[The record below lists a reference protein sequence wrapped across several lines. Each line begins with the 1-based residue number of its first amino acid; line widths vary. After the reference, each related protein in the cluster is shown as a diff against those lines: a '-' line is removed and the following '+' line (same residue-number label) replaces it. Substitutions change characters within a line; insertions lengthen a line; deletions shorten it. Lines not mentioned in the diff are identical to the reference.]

1 MMLSRGMR
9 GALFLAVITALLCV
23 AVPTPALARQEVTG
37 AVAYTGTPSFA
48 ATMASSQTTFSSSD
62 GITFATFLHTD
73 GLPWSSVTIQAY
85 IFDQLGKLQRVE
97 TTSFSGSFGGIWRLG
112 VSVSPGTLP
121 VGQYRWLVAAIGS
134 DGTTFASTLQPLV
147 IQ

>member
-1 MMLSRGMR
+1 MLSRGMR
-9 GALFLAVITALLCV
+9 GVLFLALIATILCV
-23 AVPTPALARQEVTG
+23 VGPTPALARQEVTS

-48 ATMASSQTTFSSSD
+48 DTMASSQTTFASSD
-62 GITFATFLHTD
+62 GINFAMFLYTD

-85 IFDQLGKLQRVE
+85 IFNQLGKLQRVE
-97 TTSFSGSFGGIWRLG
+97 TNSFSGSFGGIWRLV

-121 VGQYRWLVAAIGS
+121 AGQYRWLVAVIGS

>member
-1 MMLSRGMR
+1 MMLLRGMR
-9 GALFLAVITALLCV
+9 GVLLLALIATLLCV
-23 AVPTPALARQEVTG
+23 VGPTPALARQEVTS
-37 AVAYTGTPSFA
+37 AVAYTGTPTFA
-48 ATMASSQTTFSSSD
+48 DTMTSSQTTFASSD
-62 GITFATFLHTD
+62 GITLAMFLYTD

-85 IFDQLGKLQRVE
+85 IFDHLGKLRRVE
-97 TTSFSGSFGGIWRLG
+97 TTSFSASFGGLWRLG

-121 VGQYRWLVAAIGS
+121 AGQYRWLVAVIGS